1 MEEIRPQAGPQ
12 EDFLSTP
19 ADIAIY
25 GGAAGGGKSWALLME
40 PLRHVTRL
48 ADFTAM
54 FFRRNAVQVKNPG
67 GLWDE
72 SVKLYP
78 LAGAV
83 PVSNVMQWNFPG
95 GGVVKFGHLENE
107 TSVFNWQGSQLP
119 LICFDELTHF
129 SITQFFYMLS
139 RNRSTCG
146 VRPYIRATTNP
157 DVDSWVAEFIA
168 WWINQTTGF
177 PIPERAGKLRW
188 FIRLNNKLIWA
199 DTEQELKDA
208 YGTVESPVFP
218 KSVTFIP
225 ASIYDNKKLME
236 ADPGYLANLQAQD
249 DVQRSRLLDGNWLTR
264 RSVNGIFRKE
274 WLKFTDIRPATLN
287 VYIMGDPAD
296 SKKKGSDNTAIA
308 VIGVDGSRNKY
319 LLDGFCHKM
328 NLSERW
334 DALRQMRRK
343 WLNRPGVQLV
353 WVGYEKYGM
362 QSDLQYFEEKM
373 RDDGDSFTIKELNWS
388 QNSGQSKEDRVQ
400 RLVPD
405 FKVGKF
411 FLIAA
416 AEGETKNQRMMREAG
431 EGFRVLVPVKQKD
444 HEGNLYALN
453 QRFLNE
459 YLNFPT
465 QGVPDDLIDAVSR
478 LYDMEYSEPQ
488 MYDEGML
495 VPEAA

>member
-1 MEEIRPQAGPQ
+1 
-12 EDFLSTP
+12 
-19 ADIAIY
+19 
-25 GGAAGGGKSWALLME
+25 
-40 PLRHVTRL
+40 
-48 ADFTAM
+48 
-54 FFRRNAVQVKNPG
+54 
-67 GLWDE
+67 
-72 SVKLYP
+72 
-78 LAGAV
+78 
-83 PVSNVMQWNFPG
+83 
-95 GGVVKFGHLENE
+95 
-107 TSVFNWQGSQLP
+107 
-119 LICFDELTHF
+119 
-129 SITQFFYMLS
+129 
-139 RNRSTCG
+139 
-146 VRPYIRATTNP
+146 
-157 DVDSWVAEFIA
+157 
-168 WWINQTTGF
+168 
-177 PIPERAGKLRW
+177 
-188 FIRLNNKLIWA
+188 
-199 DTEQELKDA
+199 
-208 YGTVESPVFP
+208 VFP

-249 DVQRSRLLDGNWLTR
+249 DVQRSRLLDGNWKTR
-264 RSVNGIFRKE
+264 KAVNGIFRKE
-274 WLKFTDIRPATLN
+274 WLRFTDVRPATLN

-308 VIGVDGSRNKY
+308 VIGVDGARNKY
-319 LLDGFCHKM
+319 LLDGYCHKM

-334 DALRQMRRK
+334 DALRGMRRK

-416 AEGETKNQRMMREAG
+416 TEGETKNQRAMREAG
-431 EGFRVLVPVKQKD
+431 EMYRVLVPVKHKD

-478 LYDMEYSEPQ
+478 LYDMEYNEPQ
-488 MYDEGML
+488 MYEEGML
-495 VPEAA
+495 VPEAV